1 MANQNLLY
9 YCTVCDNQD
18 PDGMGRIR
26 VSLPEIDGGS
36 DIQTDW
42 LPVLSPFTG
51 DQSGFFALPETDDIV
66 GVLFMDN
73 ELQKGIVLGSLWN
86 STQLPPAS
94 EENADGDFNDDGNN
108 NLHFIRSR
116 SGLRIILDDSDGE
129 EKIQLLSTDAS
140 TRLEILVGEEMLN
153 IETEGDIT
161 ISAKGGLN
169 IEAEEIQT
177 STEDALSMESE
188 NLQQKAGSDSEF
200 KGDSGIAMEGNGV
213 GLN

>member
-1 MANQNLLY
+1 
-9 YCTVCDNQD
+9 
-18 PDGMGRIR
+18 MGRIR